1 MLFKTP
7 AENAELLITDFGLS
21 KLLKN
26 NNEVLTTACGTPGY
40 VAPEV
45 LLGTGHGKPV
55 DIWSVGVIMVSTKG
69 ERESVCGVKAR
80 LPDMFD

>member
-1 MLFKTP
+1 
-7 AENAELLITDFGLS
+7 
-21 KLLKN
+21 LKN

-55 DIWSVGVIMVSTKG
+55 DIWSVGVIMVK
-69 ERESVCGVKAR
+69 
-80 LPDMFD
+80 L